1 MKSHLTIAFIQ
12 FSFDTQVD
20 FNNFKVKIEELS
32 DLEDNQ
38 VSFFDKN
45 KYHKHIEKL
54 ITNTIKNE
62 KNSDSAFL
70 KITKIKTET
79 LQKIQEIN
87 YNKQYTDLILDNNQK
102 MEFSNHNY
110 LVLNEFAKIGY
121 FVFGFKIS
129 SKHGIKDFIES
140 KFFRFID
147 GEPKYQ
153 LIVKL
158 KEKDFSTKEVPTYN
172 IDMGLKFDFEDIN
185 NNVKSVY
192 FPNNP
197 ETKEIKIEV
206 KNRTISLRKETKD
219 TLNYFVL
226 RDKENM
232 ILDRWKINPENEIE
246 RTELYSFNILELIK
260 ALYPGIIPNP
270 NDPVQYLDF
279 DQNQKPI
286 LLNLFEADYNLL
298 NNESKLAELLQRS
311 IRISSPRNSNKYID
325 ENNRLSESCEIQFFI
340 SSEGSSIMDLN
351 VDPTKT
357 KHTNDL
363 FNLYFPAFILALNQR
378 QLMIEINKKISDF
391 QIKELDSLIS
401 NVENREH
408 NKKLIKE
415 IEKLKKKV
423 GLYKFRQ
430 VIHSVSFN
438 DDIAKFY
445 AELLSSFDI
454 KLLLEDNESSVMEMS
469 NILNEE
475 YRKKRDIESD
485 FQSNLVLM
493 FSVFGGATYLV
504 SFPTFME
511 SCNWN
516 WMLVLFLYILVPVV
530 VFLVI
535 NKIIKIK

>member
-12 FSFDTQVD
+12 FSILKEKDD
-20 FNNFKVKIEELS
+20 FKNFKVRIEELLG
-32 DLEDNQ
+32 LEDNQ
-38 VSFFDKN
+38 VSFFDSY

-54 ITNTIKNE
+54 ITNTIKKEND
-62 KNSDSAFL
+62 SDSAFL
-70 KITKIKTET
+70 KITKINPKK
-79 LQKIQEIN
+79 LIKIQKIN
-87 YNKQYTDLILDNNQK
+87 YNEQYTDLILDNNQNLK
-102 MEFSNHNY
+102 FSNHNY

-121 FVFGFKIS
+121 FVFGFEIS

-153 LIVKL
+153 LMVKL
-158 KEKDFSTKEVPTYN
+158 KKEDFSTKEVPTYN
-172 IDMGLKFDFEDIN
+172 RDMGFKFDFEDIN
-185 NNVKSVY
+185 NEKTVY

-219 TLNYFVL
+219 TVDYFVL
-226 RDKENM
+226 RNKENM

-246 RTELYSFNILELIK
+246 RIELHSFNILELIK
-260 ALYPGIIPNP
+260 VLYHGIKLNP
-270 NDPVQYLDF
+270 EDTVKDLEFDP
-279 DQNQKPI
+279 NQKPI

-325 ENNRLSESCEIQFFI
+325 ENNRLSESCEIQFFM

-357 KHTNDL
+357 KKINDL

-378 QLMIEINKKISDF
+378 QLMIEVNKTISDF
-391 QIKELDSLIS
+391 EIKKLDLLIP
-401 NVENREH
+401 NDENKEPD
-408 NKKLIKE
+408 KKLIKR
-415 IEKLKKKV
+415 IEDLKKKV

-475 YRKKRDIESD
+475 YRKKRDRESD

-516 WMLVLFLYILVPVV
+516 WMLVLFLYILFPVV